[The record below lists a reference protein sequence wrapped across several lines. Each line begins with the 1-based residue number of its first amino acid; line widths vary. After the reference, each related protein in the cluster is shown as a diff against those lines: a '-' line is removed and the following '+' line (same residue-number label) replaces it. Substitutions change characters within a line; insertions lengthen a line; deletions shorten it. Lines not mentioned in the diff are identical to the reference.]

1 MTKKI
6 LYSLMVLLFAFNA
19 LACAK
24 KTPEKKETVKVAEK
38 IVVKTGIERIDAYN
52 NLFAGKRIG
61 LITNATG
68 VDAKLN
74 DSAFILAQKV
84 NLVAVFSPEH
94 GYLGQVTAGKD
105 VGTYTDERLGVP
117 VYSLYGSTKKPTAAM
132 LQNVDML
139 VFDIQDIGIRNYTYL
154 STMAYAMQACAEFGK
169 EIVVLDRPNPLSGK
183 MEGPVLKKGFES
195 FIGLYPVPFRH
206 GLTAGESALL
216 YNKEFGIN
224 AKLTVIP
231 MTGWKRDM
239 YFEDTGLPWV
249 MTSPNI
255 PTLDSVMGY
264 AMTGFYS
271 GLNITNGVGTTRPFE
286 FVGATWVDAYKLVY
300 LLDKQEMP
308 GVHFRPA
315 AFLPRFGGNQD
326 KTCYGVQIHFV
337 DKKKINAVETGVR
350 LFYTLREMNG
360 VTKVNVNMS
369 NRIDKSLGEN
379 DVWDN
384 MPLEEVLARWQAECE
399 QFAKLAAPYLL
410 YK

>member
-1 MTKKI
+1 MTRKI
-6 LYSLMVLLFAFNA
+6 SFILFLLVFTFSA

-24 KTPEKKETVKVAEK
+24 KAPENTNTTKKPEKT
-38 IVVKTGIERIDAYN
+38 IVKTGIERIDEYSK
-52 NLFAGKRIG
+52 LFEGKRIG

-68 VDAKLN
+68 IDANFN
-74 DSAFILAQKV
+74 DSALILAQKV
-84 NLVAVFSPEH
+84 NLVAIFSPEH

-105 VGTYTDERLGVP
+105 VGTYVDERLGVT
-117 VYSLYGSTKKPTAAM
+117 VYSLYGATKKPTAQM
-132 LQNVDML
+132 LQNIDML

-154 STMAYAMQACAEFGK
+154 STMAYAMQSCAELGK
-169 EIVVLDRPNPLSGK
+169 DFVVLDRPNPLSGK

-195 FIGLYPVPFRH
+195 FVGLYPIPYRH

-216 YNKEFGIN
+216 YNKEFSIN
-224 AKLTVIP
+224 AKLTVVT
-231 MTGWKRDM
+231 MSGWKRHM

-286 FVGATWVDAYKLVY
+286 FVGATWADAYKLKY
-300 LLDKQEMP
+300 LLDKQELP

-326 KTCYGVQIHFV
+326 KTFYGVQIHFV
-337 DKKKINAVETGVR
+337 DKKNISAVETGAR
-350 LFYTLREMNG
+350 IFYTMRQMAG
-360 VTKVNVNMS
+360 IDKVNVNRT
-369 NRIDKSLGEN
+369 NRIDINLGEN

-384 MPLEEVLARWQAECE
+384 APLEEVLARWQAECE
-399 QFAKLAAPYLL
+399 QFARLTAPYLL
-410 YK
+410 YN